1 MVLTDSHGISRA
13 PCYLGYTPRGAM
25 ISNTGLSPSPA
36 RRSKRFSYHHTLTP
50 RDRQPPQACPTTPT
64 MQPLPGIT
72 HDRFSLFRFRSP
84 LLPESLLF
92 SLPVGTEMFHFPT
105 FPHPALYIQ
114 AGVTRHAR
122 ALAGFPHSEILGS
135 QLVYQLPEA
144 YRRLRRP
151 SSAPDAKAST
161 VCSLKLEIT

>member
-1 MVLTDSHGISRA
+1 MVLTDSHGIPRA
-13 PCYLGYTPRGAM
+13 PCYLGYTPRGSR
-25 ISNTGLSPSPA
+25 ISDTGLSPTPVHP
-36 RRSKRFSYHHTLTP
+36 SKWFSYTSTLTP
-50 RDRQPPQACPTTPT
+50 ETWQHFQACPTTPHV
-64 MQPLPGIT
+64 QPLPGIT
-72 HDRFSLFRFRSP
+72 HAWFSLFRFRSP

-114 AGVTRHAR
+114 AGVTSYAR
-122 ALAGFPHSEILGS
+122 ALTGFPHSDILGS

-144 YRRLRRP
+144 YRRLLRP

-161 VCSLKLEIT
+161 VCS